1 MLRYAI
7 IGFGGLG
14 KVHMNNMLR
23 LEQEHPGRMKLCA
36 ICGASKEAFFENVSL
51 NFGTVDI
58 SKIDLSQCGFYEDYK
73 ELIDKEKPD
82 FVISATPTFM
92 HEEVA
97 VYALERGIHI
107 LSEKPMALS
116 EEGCTRMIEAADR
129 SCAKLMIGQSARFT
143 SAAVRIKQ
151 FIDEGTYGKV
161 RRMEFCRYSQ
171 TPLWTYNNWILD
183 PEKSGGCVLD
193 MHIHDVDLMNYLFG
207 MPKSVRSVGTNGK
220 GELESVIT
228 RYDYDDKVVTGSA
241 DWSMPQTYPFTKQ
254 TILNFEK
261 ATVIYTPE
269 KKLMVYTDEESH
281 EENIPPEDS
290 HFAELTTFIDW
301 ILDDKDCAHIT
312 NPRSVRDS
320 LRIALAETQSL
331 RTGETVK
338 L

>member
-23 LEQEHPGRMKLCA
+23 LEEEHPGKMKLCA
-36 ICGASKEAFFENVSL
+36 IFGASKEAFFQNVSL

-58 SKIDLSQCGFYEDYK
+58 SKIDLSECGFYEDYK

-107 LSEKPMALS
+107 LSEKPMSLTY
-116 EEGCTRMIEAADR
+116 EGCQRMMAAAER
-129 SCAKLMIGQSARFT
+129 SNAKLMVGQSARFT
-143 SAAVRIKQ
+143 AAAMRMKQ
-151 FIDEGTYGKV
+151 FVDEGTYGKV

-193 MHIHDVDLMNYLFG
+193 MHIHDVDLLNWLFG
-207 MPKSVRSVGTNGK
+207 LPNSVSSVGTSEK
-220 GELESVIT
+220 VELESVIT
-228 RYDYDDKVVTGSA
+228 RYNYDNMVVTGSA
-241 DWSMPQTYPFTKQ
+241 DWSMPQTFPFTKQ
-254 TILNFEK
+254 TIINFEK
-261 ATVIYTPE
+261 ATVIYTAE

-281 EENIPPEDS
+281 EEDIGPEDS
-290 HFAELTTFIDW
+290 HFVELKTFIEW
-301 ILDDKDCAHIT
+301 ILNDKDCTYFTSSA
-312 NPRSVRDS
+312 SVSNS
-320 LRIALAETQSL
+320 LRIALAEIQSL

>member
-23 LEQEHPGRMKLCA
+23 LEQERPGQMKLCA
-36 ICGASKEAFFENVSL
+36 ICGASKEAFFQNVSL

-58 SKIDLSQCGFYEDYK
+58 SKIDLTECGFYEDYK

-107 LSEKPMALS
+107 LSEKPMSLTV
-116 EEGCTRMIEAADR
+116 EGCQRMTAQAEK
-129 SCAKLMIGQSARFT
+129 SSAKLMIGQSARFT
-143 SAAVRIKQ
+143 AAAVRMKQ
-151 FIDEGTYGKV
+151 FIDQGTYGKV

-193 MHIHDVDLMNYLFG
+193 MHIHDVDLLNWFFG
-207 MPKSVRSVGTNGK
+207 KPRAISSVGTNDK
-220 GELESVIT
+220 VELESVIT
-228 RYDYDDKVVTGSA
+228 RYDYDGMVVTGSA

-254 TILNFEK
+254 TIINFEK
-261 ATVIYTPE
+261 ATVIYTPD

-281 EENIPPEDS
+281 EEDIGPEDS
-290 HFAELTTFIDW
+290 HFAELKTFIEW
-301 ILDDKDCAHIT
+301 ILDGKDCSHIT
-312 NPRSVRDS
+312 SSTSVTDSVRM
-320 LRIALAETQSL
+320 ALAEIQSL